1 LLCYLPESDKINYT
15 GFSKLRAMYI
25 KVFVNLLRKDFS
37 EGIALKSMVEFRWHG
52 RGGQGAW
59 TASELLAR
67 TALDEGKYIQSFP
80 EFGPERMGAP
90 VTAYTRI
97 STEPIRLHCAIY
109 DPDVV
114 VVLDNTLLKSVPVTA
129 GLNRD
134 GAVLIINS
142 SEEPAFLK
150 ENLRVTKGK
159 VWTVPATEIALRIL
173 GAPITNTALLGVVAK
188 ATEIVTLEGIEK
200 TLKGRFRLDLA
211 EKNFAVIK
219 EAYKEAKVE

>member
-1 LLCYLPESDKINYT
+1 
-15 GFSKLRAMYI
+15 MYI
-25 KVFVNLLRKDFS
+25 KVFINLHKKRLS
-37 EGIALKSMVEFRWHG
+37 EGIALKTMVEFRWHG

-90 VTAYTRI
+90 VTAFTRI

-109 DPDVV
+109 EPDVV
-114 VVLDNTLLKSVPVTA
+114 IVLDNTLLKSVPVTS
-129 GLNRD
+129 GLNRNED
-134 GAVLIINS
+134 SLIINS
-142 SEEPAFLK
+142 PEEPSVLK
-150 ENLRVTKGK
+150 KNLGVTKGK

-200 TLKGRFRLDLA
+200 TLKGRFRPDLA

-219 EAYKEAKVE
+219 EAYKEAKVI

>member
-1 LLCYLPESDKINYT
+1 MYMKVIYYLMGKLIGEEDYLKI
-15 GFSKLRAMYI
+15 I
-25 KVFVNLLRKDFS
+25 
-37 EGIALKSMVEFRWHG
+37 VEFRWHG

-90 VTAYTRI
+90 VTAFTRI

-114 VVLDNTLLKSVPVTA
+114 VVLDKTLLKSVPVTS
-129 GLNRD
+129 GLTRED
-134 GAVLIINS
+134 SVLIINS
-142 SEEPAFLK
+142 TEEPAVVRQ
-150 ENLRVTKGK
+150 NLGVTKGK

-173 GAPITNTALLGVVAK
+173 GAPITNTALLGCVAK
-188 ATEIVTLEGIEK
+188 ATNIVTLEGIEK
-200 TLKGRFRLDLA
+200 TLKGRFRPDLA

-219 EAYKEAKVE
+219 EAYVEAKSE

>member
-1 LLCYLPESDKINYT
+1 MKT
-15 GFSKLRAMYI
+15 
-25 KVFVNLLRKDFS
+25 
-37 EGIALKSMVEFRWHG
+37 MVEFRWHG

-90 VTAYTRI
+90 VTAFTRV
-97 STEPIRLHCAIY
+97 STEPIRLHCAVY

-114 VVLDNTLLKSVPVTA
+114 IVLDNTLLKTVPVTS
-129 GLNRD
+129 GLNREED
-134 GAVLIINS
+134 CIIINS
-142 SEEPAFLK
+142 SEEPSVLK
-150 ENLRVTKGK
+150 ERLKVVKGK
-159 VWTVPATEIALRIL
+159 IWTVPATEIAIRIL

-188 ATEIVTLEGIEK
+188 ATEIVSLEGIYK
-200 TLKGRFRLDLA
+200 TLQGRFRKDLA
-211 EKNFAVIK
+211 EKNYAVIQ

>member
-1 LLCYLPESDKINYT
+1 
-15 GFSKLRAMYI
+15 MYI
-25 KVFVNLLRKDFS
+25 KVCANLARKYFT

-90 VTAYTRI
+90 VTAFTRI

-114 VVLDNTLLKSVPVTA
+114 IVLDNTLLKSVPVTA

-134 GAVLIINS
+134 DDVLIINS
-142 SEEPAFLK
+142 GEDPAVLRK
-150 ENLRVTKGK
+150 NLGVTKGK

-188 ATEIVTLEGIEK
+188 STGIVTLEGIEK
-200 TLKGRFRLDLA
+200 TLKGRFRPDLA
-211 EKNFAVIK
+211 EKNFAVIQ
-219 EAYKEAKVE
+219 EAYKEAKTE